1 MYGGTAK
8 KAMVQLHLDFGQC
21 NFYIKKC
28 PSCGFVYTPGDKSD
42 EALHKE
48 YHLSLQGGNSA
59 YINKEHPVLGP
70 TNSLQETSFHQV
82 QIEKDTKI
90 VSIYC

>member
-21 NFYIKKC
+21 NFHIKKC

-42 EALHKE
+42 ETLHKE
-48 YHLSLQGGNSA
+48 YHLSLQGGNSVR
-59 YINKEHPVLGP
+59 ISKEHSALIPQ
-70 TNSLQETSFHQV
+70 NSLQETSFLQV

-90 VSIYC
+90 VSVSC